1 MLKDG
6 AEMMWQEGRGRG
18 TLRGDPTPRVSGVNC
33 RKSDVFSKYAQ
44 GIANSEEEIPWKR
57 VGFSGLRIMGC
68 WRRNEPLFVVRHC

>member
-1 MLKDG
+1 MPKDG
-6 AEMMWQEGRGRG
+6 AEMTRANDEQGRCMK
-18 TLRGDPTPRVSGVNC
+18 GDPTPRVSGVNC